1 MMTSE
6 PLPSKVGTMMR
17 KMTFEELKS
26 RTSSRQIA
34 ERFGKASSIRRK
46 PRSSDESRLLG
57 EMVTIRVRK
66 AKESGELVRDG
77 QKFRI
82 RIK

>member
-1 MMTSE
+1 
-6 PLPSKVGTMMR
+6 MR

-26 RTSSRQIA
+26 RTSSRQVA
-34 ERFGKASSIRRK
+34 ERLGKVASIRRK
-46 PRSSDESRLLG
+46 PRLPEETRLLG

>member
-1 MMTSE
+1 
-6 PLPSKVGTMMR
+6 MR

-26 RTSSRQIA
+26 RTSSRQVA
-34 ERFGKASSIRRK
+34 ERLGKAASIRRK
-46 PRSSDESRLLG
+46 PRLPEETRLLG